1 MNDFFKQLIESYT
14 CSKLESYNTLCSAV
28 EGFIPYNS
36 LRSDFNPYS
45 LDYDDVE
52 YEIIFIVQEL
62 LEHDYGMLKRFSVEQ
77 GYVIDDQYLHF
88 DTCTKAFVIDP
99 DILFD
104 ELDIKSEE
112 ISDKLTILERFVD
125 QMNTSTTLKLLIQY

>member
-14 CSKLESYNTLCSAV
+14 CSKLEDYNTLCSAV

-36 LRSDFNPYS
+36 LRSDFNPCS

-52 YEIIFIVQEL
+52 CEILYMVQDL
-62 LEHDYGMLKRFSVEQ
+62 LERDYGMLKRFSAEQ
-77 GYVIDDQYLHF
+77 ECVIDAQYLYF